1 MLHCNYLQFNIKMQT
16 TAVANWKYYAVL
28 KVYLALYPGLFTP
41 AFIAYRTNVGGGLV
55 KLSHVQ

>member
-1 MLHCNYLQFNIKMQT
+1 MQT